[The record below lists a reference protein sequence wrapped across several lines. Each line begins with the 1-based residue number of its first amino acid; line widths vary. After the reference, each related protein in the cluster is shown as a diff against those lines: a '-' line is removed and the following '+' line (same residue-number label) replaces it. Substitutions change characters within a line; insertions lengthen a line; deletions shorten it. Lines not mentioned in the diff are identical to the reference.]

1 MRLIG
6 YKITYLKVL
15 EKDDNVFTPNSNQ
28 CTKMLEQNS
37 TLQKFYQRGFIR
49 MVRRSDFIHR
59 LKSYNNILNK

>member
-15 EKDDNVFTPNSNQ
+15 EKVDNVFTPNSNQ

-37 TLQKFYQRGFIR
+37 TLQKFYQRGFI
-49 MVRRSDFIHR
+49 
-59 LKSYNNILNK
+59 